1 MKNLED
7 AIVVT
12 LAKSG
17 EGHAEAVRPRA
28 VRGATA
34 ATAAPADAGRE
45 CSWVKPRRC

>member
-1 MKNLED
+1 MKSLEG

-28 VRGATA
+28 VRGHSAAKTA
-34 ATAAPADAGRE
+34 SADAGRE

>member
-1 MKNLED
+1 M
-7 AIVVT
+7 VT

-34 ATAAPADAGRE
+34 ARTATADAGLE

>member
-1 MKNLED
+1 M
-7 AIVVT
+7 VT

-17 EGHAEAVRPRA
+17 EGHAEAVRA

-34 ATAAPADAGRE
+34 ARTATADAGLE

>member
-12 LAKSG
+12 LAASG

-28 VRGATA
+28 VRDDS
-34 ATAAPADAGRE
+34 ADAGRE
-45 CSWVKPRRC
+45 CSWDKPRSC